1 MGAYLLV
8 AKTTRGLDGQLQLR
22 TAVGARLQGK
32 IKDPVPVRL
41 SVERISSTQLSAV
54 LPTVQP
60 TLGRQRRL
68 VGTVNRGKILK
79 LAAPL
84 HTNPWGPA
92 AHSSKSGVSIKIS

>member
-54 LPTVQP
+54 LPTVFS
-60 TLGRQRRL
+60 R
-68 VGTVNRGKILK
+68 
-79 LAAPL
+79 
-84 HTNPWGPA
+84 
-92 AHSSKSGVSIKIS
+92 HSGASGGS